1 MKIESSAEAAHSM
14 QDVFTEASIR
24 EAIKTAWA
32 GQEIRFLDIVGS
44 TNEEASRQAGQ
55 GAAHGILIVAGEQTA
70 GRGRMGRV
78 FSSPRQE
85 GIWMSLLI
93 KDDIAPVNA
102 SMLTLVMGLAAAR
115 AIERCCDLTPMI
127 KWPNDLILSGKKVCG
142 ILTEMRMQG
151 DRISHLVIGI
161 GINVHNAA
169 FPETIESVAT
179 SVFLESGK
187 QVDRNVLIAEVL
199 QAFEQYY
206 AVFMEHQDLSGL
218 MNTYNKYLINRG
230 RQVRVLAPG
239 KSYEGV
245 ALGINAK
252 GELLVETENDVHP
265 VASGEVSVRG
275 VLGYV

>member
-1 MKIESSAEAAHSM
+1 MRIENSAEVAHPVPDILSA
-14 QDVFTEASIR
+14 DSIR
-24 EAIKTAWA
+24 EEIKTVWA
-32 GQEIRFLDIVGS
+32 GRDILFLDTVDS

-55 GAAHGILIVAGEQTA
+55 GAAHGTLIIAGEQTA
-70 GRGRMGRV
+70 GRGRMGRS
-78 FSSPRQE
+78 FSSPSQE

-93 KDDIAPVNA
+93 KDDIAPMNA
-102 SMLTLVMGLAAAR
+102 SMLTLVMGLAVAR
-115 AIERCCDLTPMI
+115 AIEGCCDLTPMI

-161 GINVHNAA
+161 GINVHNAV
-169 FPETIESVAT
+169 FPSSIESVAT

-230 RQVRVLAPG
+230 RQVRVLAPE

-245 ALGINAK
+245 ALGINAI

>member
-1 MKIESSAEAAHSM
+1 M
-14 QDVFTEASIR
+14 QDVFAEASIR

-32 GQEIRFLDIVGS
+32 GQDIRFLDTVDS
-44 TNEEASRQAGQ
+44 TNEEACRQADQ
-55 GAAHGILIVAGEQTA
+55 GAAHGTLIVAGEQTA
-70 GRGRMGRV
+70 GRGRMGRA

-169 FPETIESVAT
+169 FPDAIESVAT

-218 MNTYNKYLINRG
+218 MSTYNKYLINRG

-245 ALGINAK
+245 ALGINAQ